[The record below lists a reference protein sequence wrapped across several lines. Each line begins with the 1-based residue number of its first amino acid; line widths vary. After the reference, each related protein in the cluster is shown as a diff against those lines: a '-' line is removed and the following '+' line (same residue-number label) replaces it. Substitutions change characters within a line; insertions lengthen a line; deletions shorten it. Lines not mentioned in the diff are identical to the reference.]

1 MKTHPLIACFA
12 LALSVACGVAVALG
26 GIELQAGGWSPDP
39 ALAGF
44 AAFTA

>member
-1 MKTHPLIACFA
+1 MKTHTLIACFA
-12 LALSVACGVAVALG
+12 LVLTVACGVALALG
-26 GIELQAGGWSPDP
+26 GIELQAGGWSPDA